1 VVLAT
6 EGATVKRQD
15 VTSREYKVMLLPARF
30 PGTDGQVLP
39 VVERFWA
46 DVGVLLAPVEV
57 DTQGSFDRVKAH
69 RRIRFFDTSDNGL
82 NRQRYMFRE
91 RVDVDSGEREV
102 TLKYRHPDRYVAQ
115 DRDMDSSIDKDTKT
129 KFEEDIKPPFQHLF
143 SFSTSQLIAQDR
155 KVARIKDV
163 LQLFPG
169 LKGSLKGFTDEESL
183 AVVDDFTARE
193 LVIGGAAVQLGKKH
207 NVSSGCVLVIWYDN
221 AEANGS
227 SVVAEFSFKYGDN
240 GEAYGGGTVRR
251 AYDMFQMLQARLGD
265 WTDADSKTKTAF
277 VYS

>member
-39 VVERFWA
+39 VVEQFWA

-82 NRQRYMFRE
+82 NRQRYIFRE

-129 KFEEDIKPPFQHLF
+129 KFEEDIKPPFVSVF
-143 SFSTSQLIAQDR
+143 SYSTTAPIGRDAAFGLVDH
-155 KVARIKDV
+155 VV
-163 LQLFPG
+163 ELFPG
-169 LKGSLKGFTDEESL
+169 CSDHLRGIRSGDPIAIVGE
-183 AVVDDFTARE
+183 FTARE
-193 LVIGGAAVQLGKKH
+193 LVLEGGSLLLGKRDAEAE
-207 NVSSGCVLVIWYDN
+207 CAMVIWHDDDDP
-221 AEANGS
+221 ATPP
-227 SVVAEFSFKYGDN
+227 VCAEFSFKYG
-240 GEAYGGGTVRR
+240 GEDEDYRGSV
-251 AYDMFQMLQARLGD
+251 ARDAHDVLSLLHTDLPD
-265 WTDADSKTKTAF
+265 WAHSEPKTKTAF
-277 VYS
+277 VYG